1 MFIVNGVAGFALRQ
15 EGHVYSQRRSRI
27 RPPSGE
33 GHVYSQR
40 CSGFALRLLQ
50 TSTAIFARCILKRT

>member
-1 MFIVNGVAGFALRQ
+1 MFIANGAEEFALRQ
-15 EGHVYSQRRSRI
+15 
-27 RPPSGE
+27 E

-50 TSTAIFARCILKRT
+50 TSTAIFARCILKRA